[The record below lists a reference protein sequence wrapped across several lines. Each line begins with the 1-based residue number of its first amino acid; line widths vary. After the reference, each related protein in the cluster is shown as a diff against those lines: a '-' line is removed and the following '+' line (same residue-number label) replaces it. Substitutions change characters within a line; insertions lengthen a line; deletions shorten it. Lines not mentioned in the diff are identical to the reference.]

1 MNKEINLFK
10 KIGYSVGNTKK
21 YEEMAQEGILKA
33 IKYITI
39 LIIIFSFIIAG
50 LAVYKINE
58 SYKEQIDYIQA
69 NIPELTYGEGIL
81 KFDTENDIILSDEI
95 VERNIGG
102 KVIINTNNYSEEL
115 EKTYTEQ
122 ITNDGGNGIIL
133 FSENMVMISQKDEEI
148 VTNKYSY
155 AELFEDTFEEDIEF
169 NKQDVMNYLNN
180 IPYIQYFMMY
190 SVTYFVSMFIIM
202 AVNIL
207 VMSAVGL
214 LYVKI
219 MKLNVKYANVL
230 SMSIYA
236 NTIAVLLNIVYYL
249 IQVLFTVAIP
259 YFDVVYISIPYIYLI
274 KALFEIRQKNN
285 QK

>member
-1 MNKEINLFK
+1 M
-10 KIGYSVGNTKK
+10 
-21 YEEMAQEGILKA
+21 
-33 IKYITI
+33 
-39 LIIIFSFIIAG
+39 
-50 LAVYKINE
+50 
-58 SYKEQIDYIQA
+58 
-69 NIPELTYGEGIL
+69 
-81 KFDTENDIILSDEI
+81 
-95 VERNIGG
+95 ERNIGG